1 LVTSSAAAGNRA
13 FEGQSMNTLGK
24 LVVGGALLLWG
35 VFPWSVAFADDSSI
49 APAPEPGIWQ
59 KHEYTFRFLGFTTAY
74 SCDGLADQLKV
85 LLIAA
90 GARADSKSQSGVC
103 ASGYG
108 RPDPLPQANLTF
120 YTLVPARAAKSADG
134 PQVAGTWRPVSI
146 AYRMPRQLALGDCEL
161 VEQFRTLVLPMF
173 TVRNID
179 DHTSCV
185 PHQESGSVISL
196 KFETFAGLPAKP
208 ANAPKSHDS
217 GAPANPQ

>member
-1 LVTSSAAAGNRA
+1 
-13 FEGQSMNTLGK
+13 MNSLGK
-24 LVVGGALLLWG
+24 LVVSGALLLCG
-35 VFPWSVAFADDSSI
+35 VFPWSAALADDSPTAST
-49 APAPEPGIWQ
+49 PEPGIWQ
-59 KHEYTFRFLGFTTAY
+59 KREYTFRFLGFTTTY

-90 GARADSKSQSGVC
+90 GARTDSKSQSGVC

-120 YTLVPARAAKSADG
+120 YTLVPAGAAKSADG

-146 AYRMPRQLALGDCEL
+146 ASRVPRELGRGDCEL

-173 TVRNID
+173 TVRNIG

-196 KFETFAGLPAKP
+196 KFETFAVTQAKT
-208 ANAPKSHDS
+208 ATAK
-217 GAPANPQ
+217 

>member
-1 LVTSSAAAGNRA
+1 
-13 FEGQSMNTLGK
+13 MNSLGK
-24 LVVGGALLLWG
+24 FVVSCAVLLCG
-35 VFPWSVAFADDSSI
+35 VFPWRVALADDSSI
-49 APAPEPGIWQ
+49 ASTPEPGIWQ
-59 KHEYTFRFLGFTTAY
+59 KHEYTFRFLGFTTTY

-85 LLIAA
+85 LLTAA

-120 YTLVPARAAKSADG
+120 YTLVPASTAKSADG
-134 PQVAGTWRPVSI
+134 SQVAGTWRPVSI
-146 AYRMPRQLALGDCEL
+146 ASRVPRELGLGDCEL

-173 TVRNID
+173 TVRNIE

-196 KFETFAGLPAKP
+196 KFETFAEASAKP
-208 ANAPKSHDS
+208 ATAK
-217 GAPANPQ
+217 

>member
-1 LVTSSAAAGNRA
+1 MPVLHQMQMSGNCYKVR
-13 FEGQSMNTLGK
+13 SMNTLGK

-35 VFPWSVAFADDSSI
+35 VFPWNVAFADDSSI
-49 APAPEPGIWQ
+49 APVPEPGIWQ

-74 SCDGLADQLKV
+74 SCDGLADKLKV

-134 PQVAGTWRPVSI
+134 PQVAGTWRRVSL
-146 AYRMPRQLALGDCEL
+146 ASRMPRELALGDCEL

-179 DHTSCV
+179 DHTTCV

-196 KFETFAGLPAKP
+196 NFETFAGLPAKP
-208 ANAPKSHDS
+208 ATAK
-217 GAPANPQ
+217 